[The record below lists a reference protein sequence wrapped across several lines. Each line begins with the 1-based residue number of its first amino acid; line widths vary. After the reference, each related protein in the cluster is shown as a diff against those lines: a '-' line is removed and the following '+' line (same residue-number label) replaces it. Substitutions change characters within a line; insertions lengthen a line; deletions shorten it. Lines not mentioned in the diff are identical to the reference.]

1 MRELGRRANRAPLA
15 ALMVDYGHVESGF
28 GDTLQAVR
36 GHRFADVLA
45 NPGAADLSS
54 HVDFADLKREAV
66 AAGLMTHGPMPQ
78 GEFLLKL
85 GLAGRRE
92 RLLQRATPT
101 QAEAIASGAARL
113 VDPRQMGVL
122 FRRSRLQA
130 PGFHRRHPSVIS
142 ISPILNRPAMVTP
155 DRAMFC
161 ASTLESCDGIRH
173 GFFTRRGGVSK
184 GIYGSLNCGLGS
196 RDDAEAVRQNRTLV
210 AETLGVPP
218 DRLLTL
224 YQIHSAAAVVV
235 DKPWENGAAEADA
248 LVTSTPGLA
257 IGALTA
263 DCAPVLFCDAQARVI
278 AAAHAGWR
286 GALSGIVEATLATME
301 ELGAERERTVAVI
314 GPSISQRAYEVGAD
328 YMERFLAEEPG
339 SEVFFV
345 TDDSSGEP
353 HFDLAGYVAERLSRA
368 GVGTVSDLGLC
379 TYCDETRLFSYRRS
393 QHHGEEDY
401 GRQISAIV
409 LT

>member
-1 MRELGRRANRAPLA
+1 
-15 ALMVDYGHVESGF
+15 
-28 GDTLQAVR
+28 
-36 GHRFADVLA
+36 
-45 NPGAADLSS
+45 
-54 HVDFADLKREAV
+54 
-66 AAGLMTHGPMPQ
+66 
-78 GEFLLKL
+78 
-85 GLAGRRE
+85 
-92 RLLQRATPT
+92 
-101 QAEAIASGAARL
+101 
-113 VDPRQMGVL
+113 
-122 FRRSRLQA
+122 
-130 PGFHRRHPSVIS
+130 
-142 ISPILNRPAMVTP
+142 MVTP

-196 RDDAEAVRQNRTLV
+196 RDDAEAVQQNRALV
-210 AETLGVPP
+210 AETLGVEP

-224 YQIHSAAAVVV
+224 YQIHSATAVIV
-235 DKPWENGAAEADA
+235 DKPWDGTAAEADA
-248 LVTSTPGLA
+248 HRHAHPRPCHRRAHRRLRA
-257 IGALTA
+257 GAVLR
-263 DCAPVLFCDAQARVI
+263 CAARVI

-286 GALSGIVEATLATME
+286 GALSGIVEATVATME
-301 ELGAERERTVAVI
+301 ELGAKRERTVAVI

-328 YMERFLAEEPG
+328 YKERFLAEEPG
-339 SEVFFV
+339 SEAFFV